1 MKKKGL
7 GKLDAI
13 TLAFGAMIG
22 WGWVVMS
29 GEWITKAG
37 TFGAILAFILGGIMV
52 LFVGKVYA
60 ELTSAMPRNGGCQE
74 FSKRAFGKKA
84 SFICTWSMILGYI
97 AVIAFE
103 AVAFPSVLQYLFP
116 GYVKGYMY
124 TVNGSDIYVTWVLV
138 GVISSLSVAAVNYF
152 GTKNVALLQTACTLI
167 IAAVG
172 LALMGGSAVNGGI
185 ANIDAPVV
193 NGAAGIITVAVMT
206 PFMLMGFDVIPQAA
220 GEMNIPYKKIGK
232 LLVLSVVMAIF
243 WYAMI
248 IFGVSLS
255 MTSGE
260 LAVSGMASADAMQ
273 KAYMGSAIA
282 SKVLIMGGICGII
295 TSWNSFYVGC
305 SHAICAMAEEGMLP
319 SFLAKKHKKYGT
331 PVNAILLIAAVTSL
345 APFLGENMLTWLSNA
360 GAFAIVI
367 AYFLVSASF
376 IKLRR
381 KEPKMERP
389 YKVKYGMFTGV
400 AAVVSCG
407 IMLFMYIPGAPAAM
421 SVYEWSIVLL
431 WAALGVVF
439 YMAAMK
445 KQRVGV
451 VYHTKRL
458 MVKQAVFMG
467 MK

>member
-152 GTKNVALLQTACTLI
+152 GTKNLLQTACTLI

-172 LALMGGSAVNGGI
+172 LALMGGSAVNGSM

-400 AAVVSCG
+400 AAVVCCG

>member
-1 MKKKGL
+1 
-7 GKLDAI
+7 
-13 TLAFGAMIG
+13 
-22 WGWVVMS
+22 
-29 GEWITKAG
+29 
-37 TFGAILAFILGGIMV
+37 
-52 LFVGKVYA
+52 
-60 ELTSAMPRNGGCQE
+60 
-74 FSKRAFGKKA
+74 
-84 SFICTWSMILGYI
+84 
-97 AVIAFE
+97 
-103 AVAFPSVLQYLFP
+103 
-116 GYVKGYMY
+116 
-124 TVNGSDIYVTWVLV
+124 
-138 GVISSLSVAAVNYF
+138 
-152 GTKNVALLQTACTLI
+152 
-167 IAAVG
+167 
-172 LALMGGSAVNGGI
+172 MGGSAVNGSM

-331 PVNAILLIAAVTSL
+331 PMNAILLIAAVTSL

-367 AYFLVSASF
+367 AYFIVSASF

-381 KEPKMERP
+381 KEPQMERA
-389 YKVKYGMFTGV
+389 YKVKYGMFTGI

-407 IMLFMYIPGAPAAM
+407 VMLFMYIPGAPAAM
-421 SVYEWSIVLL
+421 SVYEWSIVLM
-431 WAALGVVF
+431 WVALGVVF

-445 KQRVGV
+445 KQKAGV

-458 MVKQAVFMG
+458 IVKQAVFMG